1 MTALGVLVVLTAVLG
16 GGDSALGP
24 AGLGALLTIIGV
36 VVLGPMVARPAAGVI
51 GAVPARLAGI
61 TGALA
66 RENAMRNPRRTAGT
80 ASALMIG
87 VGVVTLFTVF
97 AASLKTA
104 VDDSVS
110 QSFRGDLVV
119 TGGIFG
125 DQALSPQLA
134 SDIGALPEVGTATGL
149 GTGRAL
155 VNGDTET
162 FSIVEPSQLGDV
174 LDLDVTDGSIS
185 SLGQR
190 EIAVS
195 ETVAEDNDWKVD
207 TSIPVAFLDG
217 TTTKFTIAAIYQ
229 ERDITG
235 NYLISRNGWNAHAVQ
250 DLDTTVLVALAPSTE
265 REAGKAAV
273 QDVVDAYSGPDVQD
287 RDEYVESTTAAFDS
301 MLNVVY
307 VLLGLAILIALMGI
321 ANTLSLSIHERT
333 RELGLLRAVGES
345 RRQLRSMIR
354 WESVIVAVVGT
365 AGGLGL
371 GAFLGWAL
379 VEAAADNTGEFLAA
393 PSFTAPVGR
402 FIIVLIVGAIAGVLA
417 AIRPAR
423 RAATRPVLEAIAT
436 E

>member
-1 MTALGVLVVLTAVLG
+1 MTAIGVLVVLTAVLG
-16 GGDSALGP
+16 GGDSVLGR
-24 AGLGALLTIIGV
+24 AGLGALLTMVGV
-36 VVLGPMVARPAAGVI
+36 VVLGPVVARPVAGVI
-51 GAVPARLAGI
+51 GAVPARLRGI

-119 TGGIFG
+119 TSGLFGG
-125 DQALSPQLA
+125 QALSPQLA

-155 VNGDTET
+155 VDGDTET
-162 FSIVEPSQLGDV
+162 LSIVEPSQLGDV
-174 LDLDVTDGSIS
+174 LDLDVSDGSVDG
-185 SLGQR
+185 LGQL

-195 ETVAEDNDWKVD
+195 ETVADDNDWKVG

-217 TTTKFTIAAIYQ
+217 TTTEFRIGAVYGD
-229 ERDITG
+229 RDIAG
-235 NYLISRNGWNAHAVQ
+235 NYLISREAWRAHAVQ
-250 DLDTTVLVALAPSTE
+250 DLDTTVLVALAPGTE
-265 REAGKAAV
+265 LETGKAAV
-273 QDVVDAYSGPDVQD
+273 QEVVDAYGGPDVQD
-287 RDEYVESTTAAFDS
+287 RDEYVESTTAVFDS

-307 VLLGLAILIALMGI
+307 VLLALAILIALMGI
-321 ANTLSLSIHERT
+321 ANTLSLSIYERT

-354 WESVIVAVVGT
+354 WESVIVAVFGT
-365 AGGLGL
+365 IGGLGL
-371 GAFLGWAL
+371 GVFLGWAL
-379 VEAAADNTGEFLAA
+379 VEAASDSTGEFIAA

-402 FIIVLIVGAIAGVLA
+402 FIIVLLVGAIAGVLA
-417 AIRPAR
+417 AVRPAR
-423 RAATRPVLEAIAT
+423 RAAKRPVLEAIAT